1 MQTLNVNETRMKE
14 IAKSNVTSYSLMLYF
29 ALRERHT
36 DNFNVR
42 LLKSDLIKSS
52 VPVND
57 KDLYEAMEQLQKE
70 NLGVIVY
77 GKNGTDDHFK
87 WNYKITQFNRTA
99 FEPKV
104 LKPILKNSNSVK
116 TRKSNFYNAVRE
128 YQGLPVI
135 KRAPGR
141 PKGSKNKT
149 KVLKAANKTP
159 VVHPKKAQEKEIV
172 ITPAPVSFDK
182 RILFIPLKGNRDIK
196 IEMPSNLTQ
205 DEVALLS
212 LTISEIIG

>member
-1 MQTLNVNETRMKE
+1 MQTLNVNESRMKE

-36 DNFNVR
+36 SNFNVR
-42 LLKSDLIKSS
+42 VLKTELIKSG

-57 KDLYEAMEQLQKE
+57 KDLYEAMDQLQKE

-77 GKNGTDDHFK
+77 GQNGMDDNFK
-87 WNYKITQFNRTA
+87 WNYKLTQFNRTA

-104 LKPILKNSNSVK
+104 LKPILKKSNSVK

-141 PKGSKNKT
+141 PKGSKNRITILKT
-149 KVLKAANKTP
+149 KTKTP
-159 VVHPKKAQEKEIV
+159 VKRPKKAQEKEIV
-172 ITPAPVSFDK
+172 MTPAPVSFDK
-182 RILFIPLKGNRDIK
+182 RILAIPLKGNRDIK